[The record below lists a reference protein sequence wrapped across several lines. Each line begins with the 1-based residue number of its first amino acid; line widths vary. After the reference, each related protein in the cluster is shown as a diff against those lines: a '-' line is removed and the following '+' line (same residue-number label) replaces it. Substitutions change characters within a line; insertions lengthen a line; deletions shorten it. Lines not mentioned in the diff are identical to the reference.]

1 MARALHNPASAQS
14 QRELVQGRNHV
25 CRRPESCRP
34 RCCGCLCRSTNT
46 LPALQIPR
54 RAFPFFLTSTQQAKA
69 TQATVE
75 DLDLPPALSITP
87 NTPIGTAQAM
97 SYDRDYSQLTVVHP
111 ATRALLG
118 YVAAAQ
124 LQRAVAGAAGAG
136 DAPVSTVMSRF
147 DRRRV
152 KGYTLITPGTPLE
165 DLQAFFA
172 DEEFAV
178 VTDPDRR
185 FVLGVAT
192 RADLDEF
199 LRRRPD

>member
-1 MARALHNPASAQS
+1 
-14 QRELVQGRNHV
+14 
-25 CRRPESCRP
+25 
-34 RCCGCLCRSTNT
+34 
-46 LPALQIPR
+46 
-54 RAFPFFLTSTQQAKA
+54 
-69 TQATVE
+69 
-75 DLDLPPALSITP
+75 
-87 NTPIGTAQAM
+87 M

-147 DRRRV
+147 DRRRI

-178 VTDPDRR
+178 VTDPARR